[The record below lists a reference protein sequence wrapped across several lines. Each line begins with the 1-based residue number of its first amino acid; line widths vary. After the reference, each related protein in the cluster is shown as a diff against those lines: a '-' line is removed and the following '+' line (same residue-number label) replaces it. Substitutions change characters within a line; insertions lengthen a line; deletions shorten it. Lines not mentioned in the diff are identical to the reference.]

1 MAVDDEP
8 MALEKLESYIRR
20 VPFLELVALCEDPLE
35 AVQMM
40 MELPVDALFM
50 DINMPVMNGYEAAAE
65 IRKFAAEIP
74 IVAVTAYAYASD
86 EQKIMQNGFTGYMP
100 KPINAPRLKKQILDI
115 LRERITLI

>member
-1 MAVDDEP
+1 
-8 MALEKLESYIRR
+8 
-20 VPFLELVALCEDPLE
+20 
-35 AVQMM
+35 
-40 MELPVDALFM
+40 M

-100 KPINAPRLKKQILDI
+100 KPINAPQLKKQILDI
-115 LRERITLI
+115 LLERITLI